1 MLMAEFVGGLLWIL
15 STGATV
21 QCCFV
26 LARRWYPGD
35 SAWQMALHTAVLSVC
50 VGIVSLTVV
59 GACGLLSPA
68 TILLS
73 PPAVA
78 LAVRRIRFPPALHN
92 TASPEPVVTTWLWSG
107 VAGLIVGHC
116 VVNGILQFPTDYDC
130 LMYHLPLIDSWLQ
143 SGSLA
148 TTQSQRWA
156 DSANSEL
163 LGLWFAGAFSGDFWV
178 PLNNLPVML
187 VWVAGVLETGRRLG
201 LAGWWPHLVAVASI
215 AVYTTVHETDDAS
228 NDLMVAAFFVAGLA
242 YALRYQASRTSSD
255 RLLFAL
261 SLRVLAGTKFF
272 ATGYAL
278 LLGLTFVV
286 LATSSRGLRRGV
298 GDGLLCAGV
307 SLLTGG
313 YWYVRNLLLTG
324 CVFFP
329 KGSPVFRE
337 HIAHPNLAQTTLALN
352 IDDRVPGLLMD
363 AVWRLCGPIHF
374 TLVMLLPTLLLA
386 LCIMGR
392 KGWRCEQSLS
402 GRACVLALLL
412 VSTGLIA
419 VMTPMLVEDQPDT
432 LNHLRWAYTPVR
444 YALCFLTIL
453 VLVAG
458 FLLHNAFAMVS
469 SRIRQPVV
477 LLLVTGALMQ
487 FVVRFWS
494 QPELDMNQAAI
505 PGGVCVAAFYL
516 LRVLW
521 RRSAFSRII
530 VVAIVLLAVPFFAAQ
545 TSARWHAGYAQHF
558 NVFYGTQ
565 WFQELEKSGSRIVV
579 LDERSYPFFGSRREH
594 FVLHDA
600 CYRGVDDVRQVLT
613 RNNIQVV
620 VTRIDT
626 SAQKISRYRP
636 AWDNLEASASFTE
649 IASGREL
656 RVFRVVAN
664 DVHFSGS
671 ISP

>member
-1 MLMAEFVGGLLWIL
+1 M
-15 STGATV
+15 
-21 QCCFV
+21 
-26 LARRWYPGD
+26 
-35 SAWQMALHTAVLSVC
+35 
-50 VGIVSLTVV
+50 
-59 GACGLLSPA
+59 
-68 TILLS
+68 
-73 PPAVA
+73 
-78 LAVRRIRFPPALHN
+78 
-92 TASPEPVVTTWLWSG
+92 
-107 VAGLIVGHC
+107 
-116 VVNGILQFPTDYDC
+116 
-130 LMYHLPLIDSWLQ
+130 
-143 SGSLA
+143 
-148 TTQSQRWA
+148 
-156 DSANSEL
+156 
-163 LGLWFAGAFSGDFWV
+163 
-178 PLNNLPVML
+178 
-187 VWVAGVLETGRRLG
+187 
-201 LAGWWPHLVAVASI
+201 
-215 AVYTTVHETDDAS
+215 
-228 NDLMVAAFFVAGLA
+228 
-242 YALRYQASRTSSD
+242 
-255 RLLFAL
+255 
-261 SLRVLAGTKFF
+261 LAGTKCF

-565 WFQELEKSGSRIVV
+565 WFHELEKLGSRILV

-600 CYRGVDDVRQVLT
+600 CYRGVDRF
-613 RNNIQVV
+613 
-620 VTRIDT
+620 RI
-626 SAQKISRYRP
+626 
-636 AWDNLEASASFTE
+636 
-649 IASGREL
+649 
-656 RVFRVVAN
+656 
-664 DVHFSGS
+664 
-671 ISP
+671 